1 MKGLDIYILYVLAF
15 LQDFFSNFLM
25 FVFCLFDLGS
35 RPKTVCAEIPG
46 LALLKDKVSIGTR
59 ISKCF
64 KIFLSKIQPR
74 RILQQNIFSPHWWS
88 FKNKTGL
95 QWNGTQEWG
104 ANSFAKQSKLKVKS
118 PSVLHSVSY
127 YKKQLPRL
135 LLGSLE

>member
-1 MKGLDIYILYVLAF
+1 MIFEGAGYLYFYVLAF

-25 FVFCLFDLGS
+25 FVFCLFDLEF
-35 RPKTVCAEIPG
+35 RPKEVCAEIPG

-64 KIFLSKIQPR
+64 KIFLSKNWSR
-74 RILQQNIFSPHWWS
+74 RILPQNIFSPHWWS

-118 PSVLHSVSY
+118 PSVLHTVSY
-127 YKKQLPRL
+127 YKKQLNQ
-135 LLGSLE
+135 S